1 MFSSLFAAAKE
12 KSRAPGSNPGAKK
25 AAAKSVHRGPIIDG
39 KETGKKKRKAAGAA
53 QSMKAPKKRTTKLEG
68 AKFRMLNE
76 TLYTCTGGDAF
87 KMFQK
92 DPQLFDAYH
101 KGFASQAVDWP
112 TNPLD
117 VAISYLRKHSKLM
130 EIGDFG
136 CGEARLSATLNGV
149 DGRMS
154 ELRTEKD
161 IRSKRR
167 EEFSLL
173 GTVHS
178 FDLVARNDSVTAC
191 NMADVPLEDG
201 ALDVAVFCLALMGV
215 DWPSFVKE
223 AWRCLKPGG
232 VLWVAEVQSRI
243 SDSDAFIDA
252 IEKCGF
258 KMSSKEVQPRAYFNI
273 YRFNRLKKRAP
284 EDSHID
290 PSILTECVY
299 KKR

>member
-1 MFSSLFAAAKE
+1 
-12 KSRAPGSNPGAKK
+12 
-25 AAAKSVHRGPIIDG
+25 
-39 KETGKKKRKAAGAA
+39 KKRKAAGAA
-53 QSMKAPKKRTTKLEG
+53 QSVKALKKRTTKLEG

-76 TLYTCTGGDAF
+76 TLYTCTGDDAF

-149 DGRMS
+149 DGR
-154 ELRTEKD
+154 
-161 IRSKRR
+161 
-167 EEFSLL
+167 
-173 GTVHS
+173 TVHS

-252 IEKCGF
+252 IENCGF

>member
-1 MFSSLFAAAKE
+1 MFSSLFAAVKE
-12 KSRAPGSNPGAKK
+12 KSRGPGSNQGAKK
-25 AAAKSVHRGPIIDG
+25 AAAKSVHPGPIA
-39 KETGKKKRKAAGAA
+39 KETGKKKRKAAGAT
-53 QSMKAPKKRTTKLEG
+53 QSVKAPKKRTTKLEG

-76 TLYTCTGGDAF
+76 ALYTCTGDDAF

-149 DGRMS
+149 DGR
-154 ELRTEKD
+154 
-161 IRSKRR
+161 
-167 EEFSLL
+167 
-173 GTVHS
+173 TVHS

-252 IEKCGF
+252 IENCGF

-284 EDSHID
+284 EDLHID